1 MIKNILVCIL
11 VLLLVNIFS
20 GCIDEDK
27 DDNEQVQDEN
37 SIDISC
43 TVRLLGNNIL
53 LKHIGEEKIR
63 YDNMKVVVYIG
74 NDSFNISSNDF
85 ILLFGNED
93 KYWEIG
99 ESFAVNNDDLS
110 IQDVLIDLYLIDII
124 SESVIIYASNK
135 YGEFKTIGE

>member
-1 MIKNILVCIL
+1 MIKNILVCVL

-110 IQDVLIDLYLIDII
+110 IQDVLIDLYLICLLYTSPSPRDRQK
-124 SESVIIYASNK
+124 SRMPSSA
-135 YGEFKTIGE
+135 

>member
-1 MIKNILVCIL
+1 MIKNILVFIL

-63 YDNMKVVVYIG
+63 YDNMKVIVYIG

>member
-53 LKHIGEEKIR
+53 LKHGGEEKIR
-63 YDNMKVVVYIG
+63 YDNMKVIVNIG
-74 NDSFNISSNDF
+74 NDTFNISSNDF

-135 YGEFKTIGE
+135 YGEFKTIDE

>member
-53 LKHIGEEKIR
+53 LKHRGEEKIR
-63 YDNMKVVVYIG
+63 YDNMKVIVYIG

>member
-43 TVRLLGNNIL
+43 TVRLRGNNIL
-53 LKHIGEEKIR
+53 LKHMGEEKIR
-63 YDNMKVVVYIG
+63 YDNMKVIVYIG
-74 NDSFNISSNDF
+74 NDTFNMGIHSTGVQIQSSAPKSF
-85 ILLFGNED
+85 
-93 KYWEIG
+93 K
-99 ESFAVNNDDLS
+99 
-110 IQDVLIDLYLIDII
+110 
-124 SESVIIYASNK
+124 
-135 YGEFKTIGE
+135 

>member
-1 MIKNILVCIL
+1 MIKNILVCVL

>member
-1 MIKNILVCIL
+1 M

-53 LKHIGEEKIR
+53 LKHEGEEKIR
-63 YDNMKVVVYIG
+63 YDNMKVIVNIG
-74 NDSFNISSNDF
+74 NDTFNISSNDF

-93 KYWEIG
+93 EYWGIG
-99 ESFAVNNDDLS
+99 ELFAIHNDNLS
-110 IQDVLIDLYLIDII
+110 IQDILIDLYLVDLKYDY
-124 SESVIIYASNK
+124 VIIYASNK
-135 YGEFKTIGE
+135 YGEFKKVDE

>member
-63 YDNMKVVVYIG
+63 YDNMMVVVYR
-74 NDSFNISSNDF
+74 
-85 ILLFGNED
+85 
-93 KYWEIG
+93 
-99 ESFAVNNDDLS
+99 
-110 IQDVLIDLYLIDII
+110 
-124 SESVIIYASNK
+124 
-135 YGEFKTIGE
+135 

>member
-1 MIKNILVCIL
+1 MIKNILVFIL
-11 VLLLVNIFS
+11 VLLLVNISS
-20 GCIDEDK
+20 GCIDKDK

-63 YDNMKVVVYIG
+63 YDNMKVIVYIG

>member
-110 IQDVLIDLYLIDII
+110 IQDVLIELYLIDII